1 MSNNQKNILN
11 RLYFVAG
18 GMFLFALLIAFKLI
32 NIQFV
37 EGDVYRD
44 LAAQDATKN
53 VVIPANRGNLYADD
67 GSLLASSVTKYDIRF
82 DTQTVTKKDFDENL
96 VPLSQGLSA
105 MFGKPSSYYQNL
117 LRTAR
122 SNKNRYLLI
131 AKKLGYSD
139 YIKVK
144 NMPLFKKGSNRG
156 GLIVIPAT
164 VREHPMGKIAE
175 RLVGNQDRNTPGLYA
190 VGLEGAYHTQ
200 LSGKEGR
207 RLKQKIS
214 KGRWKPVYDENEI
227 EPQDGYDVI
236 STININMQDIAHHAL
251 LKQLEEYQA
260 DHGSVIVMEVA
271 TGEIKAVANLGKSR
285 SGGYYERLNYAVG
298 ESSEPGSTFKTIA
311 MTVALEHKV
320 LDTATLVDTQKGKV
334 RMYGRTIS
342 DSKTGGY
349 GEISAATALE
359 VSSNIGFARMIDGA
373 YKDDPIKFTDQLKK
387 WKLDQ
392 KIGIPILGEG
402 APVIPEVGDALWSK
416 NALPS
421 ISYGYNLKM
430 TPLQILTFYNAIANN
445 GTMVKPRF
453 VKEIR
458 SWNKQIEVFGTQVI
472 IDQIAS
478 QATIGKM
485 QEMLKNIV
493 VRGTG
498 KSLYSKNFSMA
509 GKTGTARIDYADLD
523 SWLKDKKYVSSFA
536 GYFPANQPK
545 YSCIVVIHKPSAD
558 KGYYGADV
566 TGPVFKRIA
575 QKIYTDSPLKAEIA
589 AKDLLD
595 VATQRDFDGYYQY
608 TQQDTAT
615 MPNVKG
621 MPAMDAIS
629 LLENLGLVVQL
640 RGSGRVQ
647 RQSLTMGTKIKQG
660 QEIILN
666 LS

>member
-96 VPLSQGLSA
+96 VPLSKGLSTL
-105 MFGKPSSYYQNL
+105 FGKPSSYYQNL
-117 LRTAR
+117 MRTAR

-320 LDTATLVDTQKGKV
+320 LDTATLVDTQRGKV

-342 DSKTGGY
+342 DSKRGGY

-402 APVIPEVGDALWSK
+402 APVVPEVGDPLWSK

-445 GTMVKPRF
+445 ALWLGP
-453 VKEIR
+453 
-458 SWNKQIEVFGTQVI
+458 
-472 IDQIAS
+472 
-478 QATIGKM
+478 
-485 QEMLKNIV
+485 
-493 VRGTG
+493 
-498 KSLYSKNFSMA
+498 
-509 GKTGTARIDYADLD
+509 DL
-523 SWLKDKKYVSSFA
+523 
-536 GYFPANQPK
+536 
-545 YSCIVVIHKPSAD
+545 
-558 KGYYGADV
+558 
-566 TGPVFKRIA
+566 
-575 QKIYTDSPLKAEIA
+575 
-589 AKDLLD
+589 
-595 VATQRDFDGYYQY
+595 
-608 TQQDTAT
+608 
-615 MPNVKG
+615 
-621 MPAMDAIS
+621 
-629 LLENLGLVVQL
+629 
-640 RGSGRVQ
+640 
-647 RQSLTMGTKIKQG
+647 
-660 QEIILN
+660 
-666 LS
+666 

>member
-1 MSNNQKNILN
+1 VSNNQKNILN
-11 RLYFVAG
+11 RLSFVAG
-18 GMFLFALLIAFKLI
+18 GMFLFALLIVFKLI

-53 VVIPANRGNLYADD
+53 VVIPANRGNIYADD
-67 GSLLASSVTKYDIRF
+67 GSLLASSVAKYDIRF

-96 VPLSQGLSA
+96 VPLSQGLSD
-105 MFGKPSSYYQNL
+105 MFGNPTSYYQNL

-122 SNKNRYLLI
+122 SNKNRFLLI

-144 NMPLFKKGSNRG
+144 NMPLLKKGANRG
-156 GLIVIPAT
+156 GLIVIPDT

-175 RLVGNQDRNTPGLYA
+175 RLVGNQNRKTPGYYA
-190 VGLEGAYHTQ
+190 VGLEGAYHRQ
-200 LSGKEGR
+200 LSGKDGR

-236 STININMQDIAHHAL
+236 STININIQDIAHHAL

-271 TGEIKAVANLGKSR
+271 TGEIKAVANLGKSKN
-285 SGGYYERLNYAVG
+285 GGYYERLNYAVG

-311 MTVALEHKV
+311 MAVALEHKV

-342 DSKTGGY
+342 DSKRGGY
-349 GEISAATALE
+349 GEISTAKAFE

-373 YKDDPIKFTDQLKK
+373 YKDDPKKFTDQIKK

-402 APVIPEVGDALWSK
+402 LPVIPEVGDALWSK

-445 GTMVKPRF
+445 GTMVRPRF

-458 SWNKQIEVFGTQVI
+458 SWKKQIEVFNTEVI
-472 IDQIAS
+472 IAKIAS

-509 GKTGTARIDYADLD
+509 GKTGTARIDYANLD
-523 SWLKDKKYVSSFA
+523 TWLKDKKYVSSFA
-536 GYFPANQPK
+536 GYFPAEQPK

-558 KGYYGADV
+558 KGYFGADV

-575 QKIYTDSPLKAEIA
+575 QKNIY
-589 AKDLLD
+589 
-595 VATQRDFDGYYQY
+595 R
-608 TQQDTAT
+608 
-615 MPNVKG
+615 
-621 MPAMDAIS
+621 
-629 LLENLGLVVQL
+629 
-640 RGSGRVQ
+640 
-647 RQSLTMGTKIKQG
+647 
-660 QEIILN
+660 
-666 LS
+666 

>member
-1 MSNNQKNILN
+1 
-11 RLYFVAG
+11 
-18 GMFLFALLIAFKLI
+18 MFLFALLIAFKLI

-96 VPLSQGLSA
+96 VPLSQGLSTL
-105 MFGKPSSYYQNL
+105 FGKPSSYYQNL
-117 LRTAR
+117 MRTAR

-156 GLIVIPAT
+156 GLIVIPTT

-320 LDTATLVDTQKGKV
+320 LDTATIVDTQRGKV
-334 RMYGRTIS
+334 SMYGRTIS
-342 DSKTGGY
+342 DSKRGGY

-373 YKDDPIKFTDQLKK
+373 YKDDPK
-387 WKLDQ
+387 
-392 KIGIPILGEG
+392 
-402 APVIPEVGDALWSK
+402 
-416 NALPS
+416 
-421 ISYGYNLKM
+421 
-430 TPLQILTFYNAIANN
+430 
-445 GTMVKPRF
+445 
-453 VKEIR
+453 
-458 SWNKQIEVFGTQVI
+458 
-472 IDQIAS
+472 
-478 QATIGKM
+478 
-485 QEMLKNIV
+485 
-493 VRGTG
+493 
-498 KSLYSKNFSMA
+498 
-509 GKTGTARIDYADLD
+509 
-523 SWLKDKKYVSSFA
+523 
-536 GYFPANQPK
+536 
-545 YSCIVVIHKPSAD
+545 
-558 KGYYGADV
+558 
-566 TGPVFKRIA
+566 
-575 QKIYTDSPLKAEIA
+575 
-589 AKDLLD
+589 
-595 VATQRDFDGYYQY
+595 
-608 TQQDTAT
+608 
-615 MPNVKG
+615 
-621 MPAMDAIS
+621 
-629 LLENLGLVVQL
+629 
-640 RGSGRVQ
+640 
-647 RQSLTMGTKIKQG
+647 
-660 QEIILN
+660 
-666 LS
+666 

>member
-1 MSNNQKNILN
+1 MSNNEKNILN

-18 GMFLFALLIAFKLI
+18 GMFLFGLLIAYKLI

-37 EGDVYRD
+37 EGDVYRE
-44 LAAQDATKN
+44 LAAKDATKN

-67 GSLLASSVTKYDIRF
+67 GSLLASSVPKYDIRF
-82 DTQTVTKKDFDENL
+82 DAVTVGQKDFSENL
-96 VPLSQGLSA
+96 VPLSQALSA

-131 AKKLGYSD
+131 AKKLGYSN
-139 YIKVK
+139 YVKVK

-164 VREHPMGKIAE
+164 VREHPMGKIAA
-175 RLVGNQDRNTPGLYA
+175 RLVGNEDRTTPGSYT
-190 VGLEGAYHTQ
+190 VGLEGAYNQ
-200 LSGKEGR
+200 ALSGKEGR

-236 STININMQDIAHHAL
+236 STINVNIQDVAHHAL
-251 LKQLEEYQA
+251 LKQLEDYQA

-271 TGEIKAVANLGKSR
+271 TGEVKAVANLGKSR
-285 SGGYYERLNYAVG
+285 DGGYYERLNYAVG

-311 MTVALEHKV
+311 MTVALEQKV
-320 LDTATLVDTQKGKV
+320 LDTATLVDTKNGKV

-342 DSKTGGY
+342 DSKRGGY
-349 GEISAATALE
+349 GKISAAKALE
-359 VSSNIGFARMIDGA
+359 VSSNIGFATMIDSA
-373 YKDDPIKFTDQLKK
+373 YKDDPKKFTDQVKK

-392 KIGIPILGEG
+392 KIGISIMGEG

-445 GTMVKPRF
+445 GTMVRPRF

-458 SWNKQIEVFGTQVI
+458 SWNKQIQAFDTDVI
-472 IDQIAS
+472 IDKIAS

-485 QEMLKNIV
+485 QQMLRNIV

-523 SWLKDKKYVSSFA
+523 AWLQDKKYVSSFA
-536 GYFPANQPK
+536 GYFPADQPK

-558 KGYYGADV
+558 RGYYGADV

-575 QKIYTDSPLKAEIA
+575 QKIYTDSPIKAEVA
-589 AKDLLD
+589 NKDLLD

-608 TQQDTAT
+608 THGDTAT

-621 MPAMDAIS
+621 MPAMDAIA

-640 RGSGRVQ
+640 EGSGRVKG
-647 RQSLTMGTKIKQG
+647 QSLTMGVKIKEG